1 MRPSCLKTAAFPIA
15 CVFTVRG
22 RHNTSARSPG
32 TFPAAEVKESNP
44 SSVITTWNRFEYKP
58 RALMVGF
65 IDPNPPKPPERPPPP
80 RRKWWKGMFTNPIQ
94 IKRPAQG
101 KYSPKVDERCFT
113 WCSQTARG
121 RTDGQDAWCRSLC
134 IRRVFEHEVRQL
146 TSHFSHD
153 AAHHSRLST
162 PETSKATTSA
172 SENNRKSPELKYPLP
187 PEGQRKLFNFG
198 VDDESDDD
206 GDNSPSSRY
215 PSATTNS
222 NSKGKEKQGREV
234 KYWEEGWYVWM
245 TKNRWAAQ
253 EKMDLMMLDLE
264 KQAHWQKVKEQEEHA
279 WTESQSQAQSPDKET
294 DRVGGG
300 ETGTTNIFG
309 ENGNVES
316 HLAPVPIRHPY
327 PNAAEE
333 SFLLRIP
340 THLSVFPYLSQ
351 VFQPTN
357 KVLSIFKQSLDNGD
371 QRDLFMRGWEAAR
384 EGVPFRL
391 VKNVV
396 RTCLESFKK
405 GPRDEE

>member
-1 MRPSCLKTAAFPIA
+1 MRPSCLKTAAFPMA

-32 TFPAAEVKESNP
+32 TFPTAEVEESNP
-44 SSVITTWNRFEYKP
+44 SIYITFWSYSESLA

-80 RRKWWKGMFTNPIQ
+80 REKWWKGMFTNPIQ

-121 RTDGQDAWCRSLC
+121 RTEGQDPWCRSLC
-134 IRRVFEHEVRQL
+134 IRRVFEHE
-146 TSHFSHD
+146 
-153 AAHHSRLST
+153 LSA
-162 PETSKATTSA
+162 PASSKATTSA
-172 SENNRKSPELKYPLP
+172 SENNRKNPELKYPLP

-198 VDDESDDD
+198 VEDESDGD
-206 GDNSPSSRY
+206 GDDSPSSRY
-215 PSATTNS
+215 PSTTTNS
-222 NSKGKEKQGREV
+222 NNKGKEKQNGEV

-253 EKMDLMMLDLE
+253 EKMDLMMLDLD
-264 KQAHWQKVKEQEEHA
+264 KQAHWQRVKEQEERA
-279 WTESQSQAQSPDKET
+279 WAEGQGQEQSPDKEA
-294 DRVGGG
+294 DRMGGG
-300 ETGTTNIFG
+300 ETGNTNTFG
-309 ENGNVES
+309 ETSNVDS
-316 HLAPVPIRHPY
+316 HLVPVPIRHPY
-327 PNAAEE
+327 PSAAEE

-340 THLSVFPYLSQ
+340 THLSLFPYLSQ
-351 VFQPTN
+351 AFQPTN

-384 EGVPFRL
+384 EGAPFRL

-396 RTCLESFKK
+396 RTCLDSFKK